1 MSKVDKSGQ
10 PNYHRF
16 DLMSNEELEIL
27 LQAFFAASDDE
38 QMDYDAVIYISEL
51 LDKREGTNDETSQ
64 EDVELAKAE
73 FFKHYYPLKDEKTLY
88 DFDDDEQKNKNIK
101 EKVSLVPFHKRLWR
115 GFASAAAVLV
125 LFLFVGTVTA
135 YALGYNPVQFI
146 GRWNDE
152 QFWLERVSI
161 TQELADKVAEYSNE
175 IACVPEWLPSDY
187 KFNGLEIS
195 EHNLYIYIVSDFY
208 KETNS
213 NNNELS
219 IDYRI
224 YSNPYQMA
232 LYEKDSEKVTEYIY
246 GGITHYIMSNLDN
259 MVIVWYN
266 GNIEGSITGSFSLED
281 AKKIINSIY
290 GE

>member
-115 GFASAAAVLV
+115 RFASFAAVLV

-213 NNNELS
+213 NSSNNNIKNEVQ
-219 IDYRI
+219 DKDNND
-224 YSNPYQMA
+224 SNNNNK
-232 LYEKDSEKVTEYIY
+232 ENK
-246 GGITHYIMSNLDN
+246 
-259 MVIVWYN
+259 
-266 GNIEGSITGSFSLED
+266 EGEHDQPEFDDGPGRD
-281 AKKIINSIY
+281 KA
-290 GE
+290 

>member
-1 MSKVDKSGQ
+1 MNKVDKSGQ

-16 DLMSNEELEIL
+16 DLLSNEELEIL
-27 LQAFFAASDDE
+27 LQAFFAAPDAE
-38 QMDYDAVIYISEL
+38 QMDYDAIIYISEL
-51 LDKREGTNDETSQ
+51 LAEREGANEETSQ
-64 EDVELAKAE
+64 EDVEIAKAE

-101 EKVSLVPFHKRLWR
+101 EKVGLVPFHKRLWR

-125 LFLFVGTVTA
+125 LFMFVGTVTA

-152 QFWLERVSI
+152 QFWLERVPI
-161 TQELADKVAEYSNE
+161 TQELADKVAEYNNE
-175 IACVPEWLPSDY
+175 IACVPKWLPSGY
-187 KFNGLEIS
+187 KFNDLEIFDK
-195 EHNLYIYIVSDFY
+195 NLYTAIQANFY
-208 KETNS
+208 KDM
-213 NNNELS
+213 NNNTEEIY

-224 YSNPYQMA
+224 YLNPDQMA
-232 LYEKDSEKVTEYIY
+232 LYEKDSEYIY

>member
-152 QFWLERVSI
+152 QFWLERVI
-161 TQELADKVAEYSNE
+161 NLMV
-175 IACVPEWLPSDY
+175 W
-187 KFNGLEIS
+187 KFLNII
-195 EHNLYIYIVSDFY
+195 YIYILFLIFIKKQIV
-208 KETNS
+208 
-213 NNNELS
+213 
-219 IDYRI
+219 I
-224 YSNPYQMA
+224 
-232 LYEKDSEKVTEYIY
+232 
-246 GGITHYIMSNLDN
+246 IMNYL
-259 MVIVWYN
+259 
-266 GNIEGSITGSFSLED
+266 
-281 AKKIINSIY
+281 
-290 GE
+290 